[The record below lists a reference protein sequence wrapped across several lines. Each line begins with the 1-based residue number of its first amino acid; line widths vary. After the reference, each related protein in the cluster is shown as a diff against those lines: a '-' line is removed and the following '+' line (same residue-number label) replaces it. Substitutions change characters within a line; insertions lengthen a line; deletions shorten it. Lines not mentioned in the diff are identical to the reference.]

1 MFGSNSLMTRI
12 AIGKIIG
19 ALIGSSA
26 FILIPHYLPDASV
39 TLHWG
44 VLLWYITFGAIIG
57 VFGVYTTIPVFNITT
72 PWWVR
77 GAYIGAWLN
86 FTISLIA
93 YDTLGQLMI
102 AVFGEGGILLSPFW
116 MVLEGAIIGFI
127 IDYFA
132 TRFGGEGAAI
142 VK

>member
-19 ALIGSSA
+19 ALIGVTA
-26 FILIPHYLPDASV
+26 FIFIPHFLPEAST

-44 VLLWYITFGAIIG
+44 VFLWYITFGAIIG
-57 VFGVYTTIPVFNITT
+57 VFGVYTTVPVINIAM
-72 PWWVR
+72 PWWIR

-93 YDTLGQLMI
+93 FDTLGQLMI
-102 AVFGEGGILLSPFW
+102 AVFGEGGLLSSPFW
-116 MVLEGAIIGFI
+116 VVLEGAIIGFI

-132 TRFGGEGAAI
+132 TRFGGEGADI
-142 VK
+142 LK